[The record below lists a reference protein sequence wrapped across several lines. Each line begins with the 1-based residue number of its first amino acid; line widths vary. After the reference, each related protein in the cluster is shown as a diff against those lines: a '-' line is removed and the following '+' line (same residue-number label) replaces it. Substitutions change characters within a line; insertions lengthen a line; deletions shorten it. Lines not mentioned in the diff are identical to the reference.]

1 MKYAIMKIDGEYYPA
16 YLKDGKY
23 EPFKYG
29 PFKLLT
35 VKFEFHCEAKDFI
48 ERLHEAYTES
58 IVEEIEL

>member
-1 MKYAIMKIDGEYYPA
+1 MSIIRHTKKNGEYVF
-16 YLKDGKY
+16 
-23 EPFKYG
+23 FKYG

-58 IVEEIEL
+58 IVEGIEL